1 MSLDLAVTGFEC
13 EFVEKPPEVLQSSC
27 PICLLILR
35 EPYQVT
41 CCGNSFCRACIQKI
55 KTKSKPCPTCKQE
68 YFTDYSNLGLQRPLY
83 GFKVYC
89 CNKDDGCDWQGELG
103 QLDKHLNLNPDQD
116 KQEIGC
122 AYTRVKCLHCS
133 ELYQRCS
140 IKCHQTSECLL
151 RPFSCEMCNEFKS
164 TYDDVSKN
172 HAPSCKCRPVECP
185 NTCGNTLQHQELEEH
200 LSSVCPLSMVECEF
214 SHAGCDVKMQR
225 KDLPSHL
232 SESVVTHISLL
243 ARENKTQSSQIER
256 QNSEIISLAREN
268 ERLNLLIKRDN
279 ENQSI
284 EIRKLKLQFMR
295 LASNPHVPPID
306 FKLRSGESSQPFYS
320 HICGYKLLLTIE
332 KTLLFELDITMLESE
347 FEVKSPYNLSITAM
361 VMDQVN
367 NKDHKTYNVKLSYPS
382 KTARIATMIVLFIS
396 PQYMKDGYYMI
407 RITDIAM
414 E

>member
-83 GFKVYC
+83 GYKVYC
-89 CNKDDGCDWQGELG
+89 SNKDEGCDWKGELG
-103 QLDKHLNLNPDQD
+103 QLDKHLNSNPDQD

-122 AYTRVKCLHCS
+122 AYARVKCSHCS
-133 ELYQRCS
+133 ELYQRCL
-140 IKCHQTSECLL
+140 IKHHQTSECLL
-151 RPFSCEMCNEFKS
+151 RPFSCEMCKEFKS
-164 TYDDVSKN
+164 TYDDVTKN

-185 NTCGNTLQHQELEEH
+185 NTCGNILQHQELEEH

-214 SHAGCDVKMQR
+214 SHAGCDIKMHR

-232 SESVVTHISLL
+232 SESMVTHMSLL
-243 ARENKTQSSQIER
+243 NKKQHLQITQLVRE
-256 QNSEIISLAREN
+256 
-268 ERLNLLIKRDN
+268 N
-279 ENQSI
+279 ENQSV
-284 EIRKLKLQFMR
+284 EIKKLKSELELMR
-295 LASNPHVPPID
+295 SCASRVPPID
-306 FKLRSGESSQPFYS
+306 FRLRGGESSQPFYS
-320 HICGYKLLLTIE
+320 HICGYKLKLTIE
-332 KTLLFELDITMLESE
+332 ARFGVQLDITIIMLESE
-347 FEVKSPYNLSITAM
+347 FEVKSRYNLSITAM
-361 VMDQVN
+361 VMDQDN
-367 NKDHKTYNVKLSYPS
+367 YKDHKTCNVKLSYPS
-382 KTARIATMIVLFIS
+382 KTASIS
-396 PQYMKDGYYMI
+396 IFDRKDGYFMISTIALFSFSHYMKNGYIMI

>member
-13 EFVEKPPEVLQSSC
+13 EFVEKPQEYLQSSC

-55 KTKSKPCPTCKQE
+55 KTKNKPCPTCNKE
-68 YFTDYSNLGLQRPLY
+68 NFTDYSNLGLQRPLY

-103 QLDKHLNLNPDQD
+103 QLDKHLNLNPDKD

-133 ELYQRCS
+133 ELYQRCL

-151 RPFSCEMCNEFKS
+151 RPFSCEMCKEFKS
-164 TYDDVSKN
+164 TYDNVSKN

-214 SHAGCDVKMQR
+214 SHAGCDVKMHR

-232 SESVVTHISLL
+232 SESMVTHMSLL
-243 ARENKTQSSQIER
+243 ARENKK
-256 QNSEIISLAREN
+256 QNSEITQLV
-268 ERLNLLIKRDN
+268 RDN
-279 ENQSI
+279 ENQSV
-284 EIRKLKLQFMR
+284 EIKKLKSELELTR
-295 LASNPHVPPID
+295 SIISPVPPID
-306 FKLRSGESSQPFYS
+306 FKLREGESSQPFYS
-320 HICGYKLLLTIE
+320 HIGGYKLKVTIE
-332 KTLLFELDITMLESE
+332 WNFFLFLTFTMLESE
-347 FEVKSPYNLSITAM
+347 FEVKSRYKLSITAM
-361 VMDQVN
+361 VIDQVN
-367 NKDHKTYNVKLSYPS
+367 NKDHETCNVKLSSPS
-382 KTARIATMIVLFIS
+382 KTASITIALLIS
-396 PQYMKDGYYMI
+396 SPYRKDGYTMI

-414 E
+414 K

>member
-13 EFVEKPPEVLQSSC
+13 EFAEKPPEYLQSSC
-27 PICLLILR
+27 PICLLVLR

-55 KTKSKPCPTCKQE
+55 KTKNKPCPTCNKE
-68 YFTDYSNLGLQRPLY
+68 NFTNYSNLGLQRPLY

-89 CNKDDGCDWQGELG
+89 SDKDEGCDWQGELG
-103 QLDKHLNLNPDQD
+103 QLDKHLNLNPDKD

-122 AYTRVKCLHCS
+122 VYTRVKCLHCS
-133 ELYQRCS
+133 ELYQRCLL
-140 IKCHQTSECLL
+140 KCHQTSECLL
-151 RPFSCEMCNEFKS
+151 RPFSCEMCYEFKS
-164 TYDDVSKN
+164 TYNDVTKN

-185 NTCGNTLQHQELEEH
+185 NRCGNTLQQQELEEH

-214 SHAGCDVKMQR
+214 SHAGCDVKMHR

-232 SESVVTHISLL
+232 SESMVTHMSLL
-243 ARENKTQSSQIER
+243 ARENKKQNSGISSQHLQIT
-256 QNSEIISLAREN
+256 QLVRE
-268 ERLNLLIKRDN
+268 N
-279 ENQSI
+279 ENQSV
-284 EIRKLKLQFMR
+284 EIKKLKSELELMR
-295 LASNPHVPPID
+295 SCASRVPPID
-306 FKLRSGESSQPFYS
+306 FKLRGGELSQPFYS
-320 HICGYKLLLTIE
+320 HIGGYKLKLTIE
-332 KTLLFELDITMLESE
+332 ARFGVQLDITIIMLESE

-367 NKDHKTYNVKLSYPS
+367 YKDHKTCNVKLSYPS
-382 KTARIATMIVLFIS
+382 KTASTTIALLSFS
-396 PQYMKDGYYMI
+396 QYRKDGYTMI